1 MIKKI
6 KAEQL
11 KRGMFVHDFNCSW
24 LNHPFITNSMKID
37 DDQTIQKVID
47 YGIRELYIDTDKG
60 YDLGGAPTEEEVKQE
75 IQTEINRIVEP
86 ERIDRVAVSV
96 KEEIVKAKEIKNKA
110 KETIH
115 SIMEDIKFGKQIK
128 TDEVGQVVDNMID
141 SIFRNQDALI
151 SLVRIKK
158 KDEYTYMH
166 SVSVSVL
173 MISLGK
179 HLDFD
184 MQTIKEVGIGAI
196 LHDVGKT
203 IVPQVIL
210 NKEGKLTEN
219 EFEIIKKHAEY
230 SRKLLEQTHG
240 ISDTAITMAAQH
252 HERMDGT
259 GYPLGLKGDEISYYS
274 KAVAIADVY
283 DAMTSIRCYHDK
295 YPPTEVLK
303 KMYEWSSYHFDR
315 TLVEQFIRCV
325 GIHPVGT
332 LVRLESGLI
341 GVVLQKGEKSL
352 LQPVVRVVYNT
363 RNGSFIRLPYEIDLA
378 QPFSRNGEDR
388 IVGYESPDK
397 WNIRPEIFL

>member
-11 KRGMFVHDFNCSW
+11 KCGMFVHDFNCSW
-24 LNHPFITNSMKID
+24 LNHPFLTNAMKIND
-37 DDQTIQKVID
+37 EQIVQKVID

-60 YDLGGAPTEEEVKQE
+60 YDLGGAPTEDEVKQE

-86 ERIDRVAVSV
+86 EKINSNTVSV
-96 KEEIVKAKEIKNKA
+96 KEEIVKAKEIKSKA

-115 SIMEDIKFGKQIK
+115 SIMEDIKFGKQIN

-151 SLVRIKK
+151 SLARIKE

-166 SVSVSVL
+166 SVSVGVL

-179 HLDFD
+179 HLGFD
-184 MQTIKEVGIGAI
+184 MQTLKEVGIGAM

-203 IVPQVIL
+203 IVSQAIL

-219 EFEIIKKHAEY
+219 EFEMIKKHAEY

-274 KAVAIADVY
+274 RAVAIADVY

-352 LQPVVRVVYNT
+352 LQPVVRIVYNA
-363 RNGSFIRLPYEIDLA
+363 RNGGFVRLPYEIDLSH
-378 QPFSRNGEDR
+378 PSSRNGEDR

-397 WNIRPEIFL
+397 WDIRPEMFL